1 MSSKHITNKQGKC
14 FSHRKCREMR
24 KTLPGKV
31 FTVYLFLKI
40 AFTHKIKYFLC
51 PCQGK
56 WIFTLRVTNK
66 NTLEIKNKNDRNGAI
81 EATLSLLSI
90 WKGLLKKLGLVSP
103 A

>member
-40 AFTHKIKYFLC
+40 AFTHKIKVFLMPMSRQVDFYFE
-51 PCQGK
+51 GDK
-56 WIFTLRVTNK
+56 
-66 NTLEIKNKNDRNGAI
+66 
-81 EATLSLLSI
+81 
-90 WKGLLKKLGLVSP
+90 
-103 A
+103 